1 MFDSRTRL
9 QIIHILL
16 ISLKIRH
23 LLDRLNSKDTYRG
36 TYLVLDL
43 TFGEPFQKGKKGG
56 TYYIN
61 ATIPIEHRAICFGKG
76 SKTKQKTVSLGTKNY
91 AESVRVLPKAKAKIF
106 EWYRNKVKQ
115 YDPLLV
121 SAENL
126 VESLYARMDINKKLK
141 PQEVLF

>member
-1 MFDSRTRL
+1 ML
-9 QIIHILL
+9 WQ
-16 ISLKIRH
+16 
-23 LLDRLNSKDTYRG
+23 
-36 TYLVLDL
+36 
-43 TFGEPFQKGKKGG
+43 TF
-56 TYYIN
+56 
-61 ATIPIEHRAICFGKG
+61 
-76 SKTKQKTVSLGTKNY
+76 KNY

>member
-1 MFDSRTRL
+1 ML
-9 QIIHILL
+9 WQ
-16 ISLKIRH
+16 
-23 LLDRLNSKDTYRG
+23 
-36 TYLVLDL
+36 
-43 TFGEPFQKGKKGG
+43 TFK
-56 TYYIN
+56 
-61 ATIPIEHRAICFGKG
+61 H
-76 SKTKQKTVSLGTKNY
+76 Y

-106 EWYRNKVKQ
+106 EWYCNKVKQ